1 MITTQS
7 KPDKK
12 TTSLSTL
19 SKSTEL
25 LLEGMSCASCA
36 GRIEKA
42 LSALDDV
49 LEAGVNFATKKALVR
64 HLEGVEVQTLIEA
77 VESAGYQAHLVEG
90 EPEPAAPADNSS
102 LFDFLLAAVLT
113 LPVFVLEM
121 GSHTF
126 ASFHHWLASNLG
138 QEMNYGIQALL
149 TTAVL
154 FGPGRVFFRNGIPAL
169 ARGGPNMNSL
179 VALGSGAAYLYS
191 LVATF
196 FPGLLPSGAVQV
208 YYEPAALIVALILLG
223 RYFEERAKGK
233 TGEAISHLLNL
244 RPKTARRASGDSF
257 VEVPLAEVRTGD
269 VLQVRPGDTV
279 PVDGEL
285 LEGESFLDE
294 SMLTG
299 EAVPVKKSP
308 GSQVV
313 GGTVNKTGTFTLR
326 AEKVGSD
333 TVLSRIVRMVEQA
346 QNSKLPVQA
355 VVDRVTLWFVP
366 AVLVVAGV
374 TFLMWLGFGPEPRL
388 SHALVAAV
396 SVLIIA
402 CPCAMGLATPTS
414 IMVGTGKGAEMGLL
428 FRGGD
433 ALQSLRDAEVV
444 AFDKTGTLTEGRPTL
459 TDFEVAEGMDAD
471 VLLAQVASV
480 EALSEHPIAS
490 AIVKAAE
497 EKSLAL
503 GKATDFTAHAGLGV
517 SARVGDQELQIGADR
532 YVHRQGLETKHFQKR
547 FDELSSEGK
556 SPLYVVVDG
565 RVSAL
570 LAVADTVKATT
581 PGAIRELKR
590 NGLRVVMVT
599 GDNRATAQAIA
610 DTLELD
616 EVVAEVMPEQK
627 VKAIQD
633 LQSRYGK
640 VAFVGDGINDAPA
653 LATADVG
660 IAVGT
665 GTDVAIESADV
676 VVMSGNLGGV
686 VSAIALS
693 KATLRN
699 IKQNLF
705 WAFAYNVILIPV
717 AAGVLYPFG
726 VLLTPALAAA
736 AMAFSSVFVVTNALR
751 LKRFSR
757 TEEIYS

>member
-244 RPKTARRASGDSF
+244 RPKTARRASSFAFDDAQVWHRRSAVLPHISAGDS
-257 VEVPLAEVRTGD
+257 ERCPRASRLCPEGC
-269 VLQVRPGDTV
+269 DT
-279 PVDGEL
+279 
-285 LEGESFLDE
+285 
-294 SMLTG
+294 
-299 EAVPVKKSP
+299 
-308 GSQVV
+308 
-313 GGTVNKTGTFTLR
+313 NR
-326 AEKVGSD
+326 
-333 TVLSRIVRMVEQA
+333 
-346 QNSKLPVQA
+346 LP
-355 VVDRVTLWFVP
+355 
-366 AVLVVAGV
+366 
-374 TFLMWLGFGPEPRL
+374 
-388 SHALVAAV
+388 
-396 SVLIIA
+396 
-402 CPCAMGLATPTS
+402 CPCSST
-414 IMVGTGKGAEMGLL
+414 I
-428 FRGGD
+428 
-433 ALQSLRDAEVV
+433 
-444 AFDKTGTLTEGRPTL
+444 
-459 TDFEVAEGMDAD
+459 
-471 VLLAQVASV
+471 
-480 EALSEHPIAS
+480 
-490 AIVKAAE
+490 
-497 EKSLAL
+497 
-503 GKATDFTAHAGLGV
+503 
-517 SARVGDQELQIGADR
+517 DR
-532 YVHRQGLETKHFQKR
+532 E
-547 FDELSSEGK
+547 
-556 SPLYVVVDG
+556 P
-565 RVSAL
+565 
-570 LAVADTVKATT
+570 
-581 PGAIRELKR
+581 
-590 NGLRVVMVT
+590 
-599 GDNRATAQAIA
+599 
-610 DTLELD
+610 
-616 EVVAEVMPEQK
+616 
-627 VKAIQD
+627 
-633 LQSRYGK
+633 
-640 VAFVGDGINDAPA
+640 
-653 LATADVG
+653 
-660 IAVGT
+660 
-665 GTDVAIESADV
+665 
-676 VVMSGNLGGV
+676 
-686 VSAIALS
+686 
-693 KATLRN
+693 
-699 IKQNLF
+699 
-705 WAFAYNVILIPV
+705 
-717 AAGVLYPFG
+717 
-726 VLLTPALAAA
+726 
-736 AMAFSSVFVVTNALR
+736 
-751 LKRFSR
+751 
-757 TEEIYS
+757 